1 MPRYFFHIQS
11 AGHRYDDKEGSEFQ
25 NNEAALSE
33 AAIAA
38 RELSADRLKRGLA
51 TDEGLFEVEDASGSL
66 VGTVPFPRTSG

>member
-1 MPRYFFHIQS
+1 MPRYYFHIQS

-25 NNEAALSE
+25 NNEAALGE
-33 AAIAA
+33 AMIAA

-51 TDEGLFEVEDASGSL
+51 TEGELFEVEDANGSV